1 MSFYFCV
8 LKETVVA
15 ILDACIN
22 PDWPYVP
29 VKKGQ
34 NAEKAWSKL
43 QDKPVQYH
51 FHYRLLD
58 GDQNSEPARID
69 DVYNK
74 RFKHLDASCLQLL
87 IESTHNDV
95 SSFMFFFVRNHL
107 VRNY

>member
-1 MSFYFCV
+1 M
-8 LKETVVA
+8 
-15 ILDACIN
+15 N

-29 VKKGQ
+29 IEDSKD
-34 NAEKAWSKL
+34 AEKEWSKL